1 MRPGRP
7 VSTVIGMQPGAKT
20 QIDAPALAR
29 RILVTVLWIQVA
41 VMAANLLFN
50 FFDIAGHISIRRIFN
65 VAREESLP
73 TWFASL
79 QALLV
84 SVTAWALWRIEA
96 RRGWLFVALFFL
108 YVSIDDAAAV
118 HERVATALSDT
129 FPTLPLLESY
139 PSFSWHLLV
148 APILAAGLFAVAVY
162 MWRRIPTRRTLL
174 LVGAG
179 LAAFAISQSLD
190 VLEGIDGLFEGWAAD
205 LGVADYTVSHGF
217 RATEEWLE
225 MLGTTALWAPML
237 LLLGDSI
244 DVTVRR
250 TKGTTG

>member
-1 MRPGRP
+1 MKPGG
-7 VSTVIGMQPGAKT
+7 TV
-20 QIDAPALAR
+20 QIDAAAIAR
-29 RILVTVLWIQVA
+29 RILVTVLWIQVGIM
-41 VMAANLLFN
+41 VANLVFN
-50 FFDIAGHISIRRIFN
+50 FFDVTGHISIRRIFN

-84 SVTAWALWRIEA
+84 SVTAWALWRLESA
-96 RRGWLFVALFFL
+96 RGWLFVSLFFL

-118 HERVATALSDT
+118 HERVATALSET
-129 FPTLPLLESY
+129 FPTLPFLENY

-148 APILAAGLFAVAVY
+148 APFLAAGLLAVAVY
-162 MWRRIPTRRTLL
+162 QWRRIPTRRTLL

-179 LAAFAISQSLD
+179 LAAFAISQSFD
-190 VLEGIDGLFEGWAAD
+190 VLEGVDGLFDGWAED
-205 LGVADYTVSHGF
+205 LGVAEYTVGHGF

-237 LLLGDSI
+237 LLLGDSV
-244 DVTVRR
+244 DLRVGRR
-250 TKGTTG
+250 SDPVD

>member
-1 MRPGRP
+1 MKPGG
-7 VSTVIGMQPGAKT
+7 TI
-20 QIDAPALAR
+20 QIDAAVIAR
-29 RILVTVLWIQVA
+29 RILVTVLWIQLA
-41 VMAANLLFN
+41 IMLANLVFN
-50 FFDIAGHISIRRIFN
+50 FLDVTGHISIRRIFN

-84 SVTAWALWRIEA
+84 SVTAWALWRIEGA
-96 RRGWLFVALFFL
+96 RGWLFVSLFFL

-118 HERVATALSDT
+118 HERVATALSDS
-129 FPTLPLLESY
+129 FPTLPLLENY

-148 APILAAGLFAVAVY
+148 APILAAGLLAVAVY
-162 MWRRIPTRRTLL
+162 QWRRIPTRRTML

-179 LAAFAISQSLD
+179 LAAFAISQSFD
-190 VLEGIDGLFEGWAAD
+190 VLEGIDGLFEGWAED
-205 LGVADYTVSHGF
+205 LDVDEYTVGHGF

-237 LLLGDSI
+237 LRLGDSV
-244 DVTVRR
+244 DVEIGRR
-250 TKGTTG
+250 SGTTE

>member
-1 MRPGRP
+1 
-7 VSTVIGMQPGAKT
+7 MQPGGT
-20 QIDAPALAR
+20 IQIDAAAIAR
-29 RILVTVLWIQVA
+29 RVLFAMLWIQVA
-41 VMAANLLFN
+41 VMLANLVFN
-50 FFDIAGHISIRRIFN
+50 FFDVTGHISIRRIFN

-96 RRGWLFVALFFL
+96 ARGWLFVSLFFL
-108 YVSIDDAAAV
+108 YVSIDDAASV

-148 APILAAGLFAVAVY
+148 APVLAAGLFAVAVY
-162 MWRRIPTRRTLL
+162 QWRRIPTRRTLI

-179 LAAFAISQSLD
+179 LAAFAISQSFD
-190 VLEGIDGLFEGWAAD
+190 VLEGIDGLFEGWAED
-205 LGVADYTVSHGF
+205 LGVADYTVGHGF

-237 LLLGDSI
+237 LLLGDTV
-244 DVTVRR
+244 DVEIARR
-250 TKGTTG
+250 STLTA

>member
-1 MRPGRP
+1 M
-7 VSTVIGMQPGAKT
+7 S
-20 QIDAPALAR
+20 QIDAAAIAR
-29 RILVTVLWIQVA
+29 RILVAVLWIQVA
-41 VMAANLLFN
+41 VMVGNLLFN

-84 SVTAWALWRIEA
+84 SVTAWALWRIEES
-96 RRGWLFVALFFL
+96 RGWLYVALFFL
-108 YVSIDDAAAV
+108 YVSIDDAAEV

-129 FPTLPLLESY
+129 FPSLPFLEDY

-148 APILAAGLFAVAVY
+148 APILAAGLLAVAVY
-162 MWRRIPTRRTLL
+162 QWRRIPTRRTLL

-179 LAAFAISQSLD
+179 LAAFAVSQSLD
-190 VLEGIDGLFEGWAAD
+190 VLEGIDGLFEGWADD
-205 LGVADYTVSHGF
+205 LGVEDYTVSHGF

-237 LLLGDSI
+237 LRLGDSV
-244 DVTVRR
+244 DVTIRR
-250 TKGTTG
+250 AENTAD